1 MRFPGRVLSLI
12 VALGAACLAKTVVGP
27 VPEVGVPAEP
37 LRIPLKLGA
46 WEGREV
52 HLEEDEPDLAEI
64 DIDWRLLREYRRG
77 NACVQLLVEYNR
89 PGNALEHTPD
99 HCVRGRGWLWTS
111 SEDAVVRVPGWR
123 QPLPVT
129 ATVMENEGTKAG
141 LVYWYQL
148 GNRPFANHVRRKLV
162 AIGRVL
168 LLRPPEPKVGVR
180 LIASKPGAS
189 DAALITMA
197 KEFAGLVAPHCRL
210 AYHHRGDVV
219 QHPGPSTQQ
228 ASQPGAA

>member
-1 MRFPGRVLSLI
+1 MKSPARALLLI
-12 VALGAACLAKTVVGP
+12 AVLGAACLAKTQVRA
-27 VPEVGVPAEP
+27 VPEVGVPGEP

-46 WEGREV
+46 WEGRDV
-52 HLEEDEPDLAEI
+52 HLEDEPKQAEI
-64 DIDWRLLREYRRG
+64 GIDWRSLREYRRG
-77 NACVQLLVEYNR
+77 SASVQLLVEYNR

-111 SEDAVVRVPGWR
+111 SEDAAVRVPGWR
-123 QPLPVT
+123 PLLPVT
-129 ATVMENEGTKAG
+129 ATVMENEGAKAG

-148 GNRPFANHVRRKLV
+148 GNRPFANHVKRKLV

-168 LLRPPEPKVGVR
+168 LLRAPDPKVGVR

-189 DAALITMA
+189 DAALIALA

-228 ASQPGAA
+228 TSQPGAA